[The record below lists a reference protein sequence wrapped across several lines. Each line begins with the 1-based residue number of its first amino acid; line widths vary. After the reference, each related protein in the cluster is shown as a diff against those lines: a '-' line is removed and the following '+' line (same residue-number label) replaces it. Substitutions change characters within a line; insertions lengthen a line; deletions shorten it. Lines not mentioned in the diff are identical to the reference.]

1 MGSPSWSSTWCGTD
15 PVPYNEEL
23 AARMRFEL
31 DGEPGLT
38 ERKMFG
44 GLGFMI
50 NGNMAVAASSKGGL
64 MIRVSPE
71 AAPKLLGAHVRPME
85 MGGRSMG
92 GWLLADSAVTDDE
105 AEFVR
110 LVRLGRDF
118 ARSLPPKKK

>member
-1 MGSPSWSSTWCGTD
+1 
-15 PVPYNEEL
+15 VPYNEEL